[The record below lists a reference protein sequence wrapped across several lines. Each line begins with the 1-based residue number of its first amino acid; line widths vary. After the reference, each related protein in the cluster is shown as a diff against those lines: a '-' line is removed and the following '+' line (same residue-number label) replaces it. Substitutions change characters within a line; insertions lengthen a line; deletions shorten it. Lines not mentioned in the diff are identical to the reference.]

1 MIDVFLIQEFGNFLL
16 PVKPLKERGQAWTT
30 PVDGSLYACVQAVYG
45 EH

>member
-16 PVKPLKERGQAWTT
+16 PVKTLIELGHAWTT
-30 PVDGSLYACVQAVYG
+30 PVDGSLYACVPAVYG